1 MKPQSEE
8 ALYAQMMRGT
18 QAAGAAALIT
28 PMLEARRKTLTE
40 NAVQKYRSL
49 DPATKLTEREAFV
62 FVASLVATY
71 DLEDDMK
78 RVIADGERAGQHF
91 VK

>member
-1 MKPQSEE
+1 MKQPSEE

-18 QAAGAAALIT
+18 QAAGASALIT
-28 PMLEARRKTLTE
+28 PMLEARRKTLIE
-40 NAVQKYRSL
+40 NTIAKYRSI
-49 DPATKLTEREAFV
+49 DPERKLSERDAFV
-62 FVASLVATY
+62 FVASLAATY